1 MKKQILTIISL
12 ILTIGMILPT
22 ANAEEIS
29 TYSDYVVE
37 GQSTYADSFGL
48 MKGYDDGTFKPDN
61 NMTRAEFTSALM
73 RAAVIA
79 NPDAQLA
86 EINFSDIDKSYWAYD
101 DIAKAVSIGFIS
113 GYDDGTFRPADN
125 VTYEQAITM
134 IFNVLGY
141 KPVADLYGGY
151 PHAYMSLGYYNRF
164 FKSSTDNR
172 NGNIEMNE
180 TKEKTAITRRDAM
193 DMLGRRL
200 LLRNVLSVSS
210 MARRLRFSQSVRKS
224 VPHVCWKPVSA
235 FPSPTWNVFS
245 KEPTIPPSR
254 HLT

>member
-1 MKKQILTIISL
+1 
-12 ILTIGMILPT
+12 MILPT
-22 ANAEEIS
+22 ANAEETS

-61 NMTRAEFTSALM
+61 NMTRAEFYIS
-73 RAAVIA
+73 
-79 NPDAQLA
+79 
-86 EINFSDIDKSYWAYD
+86 INESGCNYQSRSTTRRNQFFPDIDKSYWAYD

-134 IFNVLGY
+134 IFHVLGY

-193 DMLGRRL
+193 DMLGGML
-200 LLRNVLSVSS
+200 FTPICVVTDYKTAFDGSNEPIYEIGGNGTVKQTLFTIKMLSSS
-210 MARRLRFSQSVRKS
+210 KIA
-224 VPHVCWKPVSA
+224 
-235 FPSPTWNVFS
+235 N
-245 KEPTIPPSR
+245 IPI
-254 HLT
+254 

>member
-1 MKKQILTIISL
+1 MKRQILTIISL

-22 ANAEEIS
+22 ANAEETS

-61 NMTRAEFTSALM
+61 NMTR
-73 RAAVIA
+73 
-79 NPDAQLA
+79 
-86 EINFSDIDKSYWAYD
+86 
-101 DIAKAVSIGFIS
+101 
-113 GYDDGTFRPADN
+113 
-125 VTYEQAITM
+125 
-134 IFNVLGY
+134 
-141 KPVADLYGGY
+141 ADLYGGY

-193 DMLGRRL
+193 DMLGGMIFTPIC
-200 LLRNVLSVSS
+200 VVTDY
-210 MARRLRFSQSVRKS
+210 KT
-224 VPHVCWKPVSA
+224 A
-235 FPSPTWNVFS
+235 FDGSN
-245 KEPTIPPSR
+245 EPIYEIGGNGTVKQTLFTIKNAK
-254 HLT
+254 

>member
-1 MKKQILTIISL
+1 MKKILLGITSF
-12 ILTIGMILPT
+12 ILAVGMIMPT
-22 ANAEEIS
+22 VNAEETS
-29 TYSDYVVE
+29 VYSDYVVE
-37 GQSTYADSFGL
+37 GQSAYADSFGL

-61 NMTRAEFTSALM
+61 NMTRAEFASALM

-79 NPDAQLA
+79 NPDAQSA
-86 EINFSDIDKSYWAYD
+86 EINFSDVDKSYWAYD
-101 DIAKAVSIGFIS
+101 DIAKAVSIGFIN
-113 GYDDGTFRPADN
+113 GYDDSTFRPEDN

-164 FKSSTDNR
+164 FKSATDDR

-193 DMLGRRL
+193 DMLGGML
-200 LLRNVLSVSS
+200 FTPICVVTDYKTAFDGSSEPVYEIGGNGSVKQTLFTMKNVE
-210 MARRLRFSQSVRKS
+210 
-224 VPHVCWKPVSA
+224 
-235 FPSPTWNVFS
+235 NVQPE
-245 KEPTIPPSR
+245 K
-254 HLT
+254 

>member
-22 ANAEEIS
+22 ANAEETS

-151 PHAYMSLGYYNRF
+151 PHAYECGVNHMRMIINNLCNKKNNCYIGKYEEGRVMMKYNEL
-164 FKSSTDNR
+164 KI
-172 NGNIEMNE
+172 IEV
-180 TKEKTAITRRDAM
+180 K
-193 DMLGRRL
+193 
-200 LLRNVLSVSS
+200 
-210 MARRLRFSQSVRKS
+210 
-224 VPHVCWKPVSA
+224 
-235 FPSPTWNVFS
+235 
-245 KEPTIPPSR
+245 
-254 HLT
+254 